1 MVANFLQ
8 TTAWARFQQ
17 ELGFPVFEHQGTD
30 YSYLAIL
37 QRNAAGPYLYCPYGP
52 EAEGIRQ
59 LNSAIDSLQQLA
71 ADQGARFIRI
81 EPVPAGAHSSLEK
94 VAAALRRAGFRHA
107 PRDIQPAR
115 SWLVDLTEPED
126 DLLRGMKSTNRNLHR
141 NIQKKGVT
149 FSSSNDPADVDIL
162 LRFLHQVA
170 EQSQFKPQ
178 DDAYLQTAAKMLM
191 PDGHAT
197 LYFAALDEEPI
208 GAAMVYDSADTR
220 TYAHAALDGRYRK
233 LSAGIPM
240 VVRMILDAKAKGLKT
255 FDMWGIAPDD
265 EPDHPWAGFSY
276 FKKSF
281 GGAPV
286 QHPGTWDLPVNK
298 PVYAAYT
305 LARQSYQYARQL
317 NQQVGE
323 QVGRLRGKAAAAR
336 RT

>member
-1 MVANFLQ
+1 MANFLQ
-8 TTAWARFQQ
+8 TASWARFQQ
-17 ELGFPVFEHQGTD
+17 ELGFPVFQHEGAG

-37 QRNAAGPYLYCPYGP
+37 QRNATGPYLYCPYGP
-52 EAEGIRQ
+52 EAAGIPE
-59 LNSAIDSLQQLA
+59 LNAAIDSLQQLA
-71 ADQGARFIRI
+71 NEQGARFIRI
-81 EPVPAGAHSSLEK
+81 EPVSAGPASSLEK
-94 VAAALRRAGFRHA
+94 VTAALRRAGCRPA
-107 PRDIQPAR
+107 PRDIQPSR

-141 NIQKKGVT
+141 NIHKKGVT

-178 DDAYLQTAAKMLM
+178 DDAYLRAAARTLM
-191 PDGHAT
+191 PDGHAAI
-197 LYFAALDEEPI
+197 YIAELDEEPI
-208 GAAMVYDSADTR
+208 GAAMVYDSDDTR
-220 TYAHAALDGRYRK
+220 TYAHAALDSRHRK

-265 EPDHPWAGFSY
+265 QPDHPWAGFSY

-305 LARQSYQYARQL
+305 FARRSYQYARQL
-317 NQQVGE
+317 NQQVGQ
-323 QVGRLRGKAAAAR
+323 QVGQLREKVAAGR
-336 RT
+336 RA